1 MAKRLYRR
9 DVRRIV
15 KRHVRDVSR
24 AEVVKAYR
32 NSRLKNLHGEFLDR
46 RYRALPMRVWELILE
61 YSQVDKKQYRSE
73 HYDCENFAMAL
84 CGQVPMW
91 FDVNGVGFVVDYSGK
106 HAYNAI
112 LVSESGEHLEVIG
125 VEPQNDRWGV
135 AKTGAQMYSAQNG
148 YTIFG

>member
-1 MAKRLYRR
+1 VAKRLYHR
-9 DVRRIV
+9 DVRRVV

-24 AEVVKAYR
+24 TEVVKAYR
-32 NSRLKNLHGEFLDR
+32 NSGLNNLYGQFLDG
-46 RYRALPMRVWELILE
+46 RYRALPMRVWELVLE

-73 HYDCENFAMAL
+73 HYDCDNFAMAL
-84 CGQVPMW
+84 CGQVPTL
-91 FDVNGVGFVVDYSGK
+91 FDVNGVGFVVDFSGG

-112 LVSESGEHLEVIG
+112 LVSESRGHLEVVG

-135 AKTGAQMYSAQNG
+135 AKTGARMYSARNS